1 MKKLNNKKINYIIK
15 HVEKGEP
22 TAKFSTIYKVS
33 QRRIQ
38 QLHKQYKLTGKIPTI
53 RKPGRAKK
61 QIPKDTIA
69 LILKEYTIQ
78 PSNALVLEKIIYAKH
93 RLRIPHNTIHMV
105 LRQSGLARNEPKKQ
119 QQRKWVRYERQHSL
133 SLVHTDWH
141 ESKVMPGK
149 WVICYE
155 DDASRKLLSC
165 MEFDNANT
173 ENSIT
178 ALQKAQQE
186 AEPYGVIDTILSDHG
201 TQFYPNKKDEQGNAE
216 HKFQQYLVQQGIGYI
231 ASGVNHPQTNGKIE
245 KWFHCYEKHRNRFN
259 TLEEFVDWYNDIRV
273 HMSLNMRHAETP
285 SKAFVRKL
293 SPEIWFSVWE
303 KWFNW

>member
-1 MKKLNNKKINYIIK
+1 MKKLNNKKVRYIIK

-22 TAKFSTIYKVS
+22 TAKFSTIYTIS

-38 QLHKQYKLTGKIPTI
+38 QLHKQYKLTGKIPTLN
-53 RKPGRAKK
+53 KPGRTKK
-61 QIPKDTIA
+61 QIPNETIA
-69 LILKEYTIQ
+69 LILNEYQQQ
-78 PSNALVLEKIIYAKH
+78 PCNALLLEKIIFAKH

-105 LRQSGLARNEPKKQ
+105 LKRSGLARNEPKKQ
-119 QQRKWVRYERQHSL
+119 KQRKWVRYERRHSL

-141 ESKVMPGK
+141 ESKVVLGK
-149 WVICYE
+149 WVIGYE

-186 AEPYGVIDTILSDHG
+186 AEPYGGINTILSDRG
-201 TQFYPNKKDEQGNAE
+201 TQFYPNKGEE
-216 HKFQQYLVQQGIGYI
+216 PTHKFQQYLVQQGIGFI
-231 ASGVNHPQTNGKIE
+231 PSGVNHPQTNGKIE

-259 TLEEFVDWYNDIRV
+259 TLEEFVQWYNDKRV
-273 HMSLNMRHAETP
+273 HMSLNMRRAETP
-285 SKAFVRKL
+285 SKAFIRKL
-293 SPEIWFSVWE
+293 SPEVWFNVWE